1 MNRNNY
7 DDIIDLPRHVS
18 KVHPQMSISDRAA
31 QFAPFS
37 ALTGYKDAIIEVDRY
52 TQEFIELDDNEKEVI
67 GQKLYILNEHKKE
80 NIQIIYEFDDNNI
93 NYFEPDKKKKG
104 GIYKKVQS
112 VFKCYDELK
121 DMIVLENNVKIL
133 VKYIIELKSDIFE
146 N

>member
-52 TQEFIELDDNEKEVI
+52 TQEFIELDDSEKEVI

-80 NIQIIYEFDDNNI
+80 NIQIEIT
-93 NYFEPDKKKKG
+93 YFEPDTKKKG
-104 GIYKKVQS
+104 GIYKKVQN
-112 VFKCYDELK
+112 VLKCYDELK

>member
-1 MNRNNY
+1 
-7 DDIIDLPRHVS
+7 
-18 KVHPQMSISDRAA
+18 MSISDRAA

-52 TQEFIELDDNEKEVI
+52 TQEFIELDDSEKEVI

-80 NIQIIYEFDDNNI
+80 NIQIEIT
-93 NYFEPDKKKKG
+93 YFEPDKKKKG

-112 VFKCYDELK
+112 VLKCYDELK

>member
-52 TQEFIELDDNEKEVI
+52 TQEFIELDDSEKEVI

-80 NIQIIYEFDDNNI
+80 NIQIEIT
-93 NYFEPDKKKKG
+93 YFEPDKKKKG
-104 GIYKKVQS
+104 GIYKKVQN
-112 VFKCYDELK
+112 VLMCYDELK

>member
-52 TQEFIELDDNEKEVI
+52 TQEFIELDDSEKEVI

-80 NIQIIYEFDDNNI
+80 NIQIEIT
-93 NYFEPDKKKKG
+93 YFEPDKKKKG

-133 VKYIIELKSDIFE
+133 VKYITIKI
-146 N
+146 

>member
-1 MNRNNY
+1 MSRNNY

-52 TQEFIELDDNEKEVI
+52 TQEFIELDDSEKEVI

-80 NIQIIYEFDDNNI
+80 NIQIEIT
-93 NYFEPDKKKKG
+93 YFEPDKKKKG

>member
-52 TQEFIELDDNEKEVI
+52 TQEFIELDDSEKEVI

-80 NIQIIYEFDDNNI
+80 NTDDHNDQQ
-93 NYFEPDKKKKG
+93 ETG
-104 GIYKKVQS
+104 S
-112 VFKCYDELK
+112 TTL
-121 DMIVLENNVKIL
+121 M
-133 VKYIIELKSDIFE
+133 
-146 N
+146 

>member
-52 TQEFIELDDNEKEVI
+52 TQEFIELDDSEKEVI

-80 NIQIIYEFDDNNI
+80 NIQIEIT
-93 NYFEPDKKKKG
+93 YFEPDKKKKG

-112 VFKCYDELK
+112 VLKCYDELK

>member
-52 TQEFIELDDNEKEVI
+52 TQEFIELDDSEKEVI

-80 NIQIIYEFDDNNI
+80 NTDDHNDQQETGSTTLMKPRILFNIFRCQIFTVFQTVNRLMFCTMIHEHPLYIFHFRYEP
-93 NYFEPDKKKKG
+93 Y
-104 GIYKKVQS
+104 IYKK
-112 VFKCYDELK
+112 
-121 DMIVLENNVKIL
+121 
-133 VKYIIELKSDIFE
+133 
-146 N
+146 

>member
-18 KVHPQMSISDRAA
+18 KVHHQMSISDRAA

-52 TQEFIELDDNEKEVI
+52 TQEFIELDDSEKEVI

-80 NIQIIYEFDDNNI
+80 NIQIEIT
-93 NYFEPDKKKKG
+93 YFELDKKKKG

-112 VFKCYDELK
+112 VFKYYDELK

>member
-18 KVHPQMSISDRAA
+18 KFHPQMSISDRAA

-52 TQEFIELDDNEKEVI
+52 TQEFIELDDSEKEVI

-80 NIQIIYEFDDNNI
+80 NIQIEIT
-93 NYFEPDKKKKG
+93 YFEPDKKKKG
-104 GIYKKVQS
+104 GIYKKVQNAL
-112 VFKCYDELK
+112 KCYDELK

>member
-31 QFAPFS
+31 QVAPFS

-52 TQEFIELDDNEKEVI
+52 TQEFIELDDSEKEVI

-80 NIQIIYEFDDNNI
+80 NIQIEIT
-93 NYFEPDKKKKG
+93 YFEPDKKKKG

>member
-7 DDIIDLPRHVS
+7 DDIIDLPRHAS

-52 TQEFIELDDNEKEVI
+52 TQEFIELDDSEKEVI

-80 NIQIIYEFDDNNI
+80 NIQIEIT
-93 NYFEPDKKKKG
+93 YFEPDKKKKG

>member
-52 TQEFIELDDNEKEVI
+52 TQEFIELDDSEKEVI
-67 GQKLYILNEHKKE
+67 GQKLYILNEQKKE
-80 NIQIIYEFDDNNI
+80 NIQIEIT
-93 NYFEPDKKKKG
+93 YFEPDKKKKG

>member
-52 TQEFIELDDNEKEVI
+52 TQEFIELDDSEKEVI

-80 NIQIIYEFDDNNI
+80 NIQIEIT
-93 NYFEPDKKKKG
+93 YFEPDKKKKG
-104 GIYKKVQS
+104 GIYKEVQN

>member
-52 TQEFIELDDNEKEVI
+52 TQEFIELDDSEKEVI
-67 GQKLYILNEHKKE
+67 GQKLYILNERKKE
-80 NIQIIYEFDDNNI
+80 NIQIEIT
-93 NYFEPDKKKKG
+93 YFEPDKKKKG

-121 DMIVLENNVKIL
+121 DMIVLENNIKIL

>member
-52 TQEFIELDDNEKEVI
+52 TQEFIELDDSEKEVI

-80 NIQIIYEFDDNNI
+80 NIQIEIT
-93 NYFEPDKKKKG
+93 YFEPDKKKKG
-104 GIYKKVQS
+104 GIYKKVQN

>member
-7 DDIIDLPRHVS
+7 DDIIDLPRHIS

-52 TQEFIELDDNEKEVI
+52 TQEFIELDDSEKEVI

-80 NIQIIYEFDDNNI
+80 NIQMEIT
-93 NYFEPDKKKKG
+93 YFEPDKKKKG

>member
-52 TQEFIELDDNEKEVI
+52 TQEFIELDDSEKEVI

-80 NIQIIYEFDDNNI
+80 NIQIEIT
-93 NYFEPDKKKKG
+93 YFEPDKKKKG

-121 DMIVLENNVKIL
+121 DMIVLENNVKIF

>member
-80 NIQIIYEFDDNNI
+80 NIQIEIT
-93 NYFEPDKKKKG
+93 YFEPDKKKKG

>member
-52 TQEFIELDDNEKEVI
+52 TQEFIELDDSEKEAI

-80 NIQIIYEFDDNNI
+80 NIQIEIT
-93 NYFEPDKKKKG
+93 YFEPDKKKKG
-104 GIYKKVQS
+104 GIYKKVQN

>member
-52 TQEFIELDDNEKEVI
+52 TQEFIELDDSEKEVI

-80 NIQIIYEFDDNNI
+80 NIQIEIT
-93 NYFEPDKKKKG
+93 YFEPDKKKKG
-104 GIYKKVQS
+104 EIYKKVQN
-112 VFKCYDELK
+112 VLKCYDELK

>member
-52 TQEFIELDDNEKEVI
+52 TQEFIELDDSEKEVI

-80 NIQIIYEFDDNNI
+80 NIQIEITYFD
-93 NYFEPDKKKKG
+93 PDKKKKG

-112 VFKCYDELK
+112 VFKCYDVLK

>member
-52 TQEFIELDDNEKEVI
+52 TQEFIE
-67 GQKLYILNEHKKE
+67 
-80 NIQIIYEFDDNNI
+80 
-93 NYFEPDKKKKG
+93 PDKKKKG

-112 VFKCYDELK
+112 VLKCYDELK

>member
-52 TQEFIELDDNEKEVI
+52 TQEFIELDDSEKEVI

-80 NIQIIYEFDDNNI
+80 NIQIEIT
-93 NYFEPDKKKKG
+93 YFEPDKKKKG

>member
-18 KVHPQMSISDRAA
+18 KVHPQMSIGDRAA

-52 TQEFIELDDNEKEVI
+52 TQEFIELDDSEKEVI

-80 NIQIIYEFDDNNI
+80 NIQIEIT
-93 NYFEPDKKKKG
+93 YFEPDKKKKG
-104 GIYKKVQS
+104 GIYKKVQN

>member
-18 KVHPQMSISDRAA
+18 KVNPQMSISDRAA

-52 TQEFIELDDNEKEVI
+52 TQEFIELDDSEKEVI

-80 NIQIIYEFDDNNI
+80 NIQIEIT
-93 NYFEPDKKKKG
+93 YFEPDKKKKG

>member
-7 DDIIDLPRHVS
+7 DDIIVLPRHVS

-52 TQEFIELDDNEKEVI
+52 TQEFIELDDSEKEVI

-80 NIQIIYEFDDNNI
+80 NIQIEIT
-93 NYFEPDKKKKG
+93 YFEPDKKKKG

>member
-52 TQEFIELDDNEKEVI
+52 TQEFIELDDSEKEVI

-80 NIQIIYEFDDNNI
+80 NIQIEIT
-93 NYFEPDKKKKG
+93 YFEPDKKKKG

-112 VFKCYDELK
+112 VFKCYDVLK

>member
-52 TQEFIELDDNEKEVI
+52 TQEFIELDDSEKEVI

-80 NIQIIYEFDDNNI
+80 NIQIEIT
-93 NYFEPDKKKKG
+93 YFEPDKKKKG
-104 GIYKKVQS
+104 GIYKKVQN

-133 VKYIIELKSDIFE
+133 VKYIIELKSYIFE

>member
-52 TQEFIELDDNEKEVI
+52 TQEFIELDDSEKEVI

-80 NIQIIYEFDDNNI
+80 NIQIEITYFD
-93 NYFEPDKKKKG
+93 PDKKKKG

>member
-18 KVHPQMSISDRAA
+18 KVHPQMSISDRAT

-52 TQEFIELDDNEKEVI
+52 TQEFIELDDSEKEVI

-80 NIQIIYEFDDNNI
+80 NIQIEIT
-93 NYFEPDKKKKG
+93 YFEPDKKKKG

>member
-52 TQEFIELDDNEKEVI
+52 TQEFIELDDSEKEVI

-80 NIQIIYEFDDNNI
+80 NIQIEIT
-93 NYFEPDKKKKG
+93 YFESDKKKKG

>member
-52 TQEFIELDDNEKEVI
+52 TQEFIELDDSEKEVI

-80 NIQIIYEFDDNNI
+80 NIQIEIT
-93 NYFEPDKKKKG
+93 YFEPDKKKKG

-133 VKYIIELKSDIFE
+133 VKYIIELKSDIF
-146 N
+146 

>member
-52 TQEFIELDDNEKEVI
+52 TQEFIELDDSEKEVI

-80 NIQIIYEFDDNNI
+80 NIQIEIT
-93 NYFEPDKKKKG
+93 YFEPDKKKKG

-121 DMIVLENNVKIL
+121 DMIVLENNIKIL

>member
-7 DDIIDLPRHVS
+7 DDIIDLPRHIS
-18 KVHPQMSISDRAA
+18 KVHSQMSISDRAA

-52 TQEFIELDDNEKEVI
+52 TQEFIELDDSEKEVI

-80 NIQIIYEFDDNNI
+80 NIQMEIT
-93 NYFEPDKKKKG
+93 YFEPDKKKKG

>member
-18 KVHPQMSISDRAA
+18 KFHPQMSISDRAA

-52 TQEFIELDDNEKEVI
+52 TQEFIELDDSEKEVI

-80 NIQIIYEFDDNNI
+80 NIQIEIT
-93 NYFEPDKKKKG
+93 YFEPDKKKKG
-104 GIYKKVQS
+104 GIYKKVQN
-112 VFKCYDELK
+112 VLKCYDELK